1 LCLIG
6 NTMALS
12 KYTFR
17 NPPIT
22 NLRLYLAGELRAVES
37 SSNSIVDLLKALDVP
52 IEIGPADSG
61 GVGFRVLRIPN

>member
-1 LCLIG
+1 
-6 NTMALS
+6 MALS

-61 GVGFRVLRIPN
+61 GGGFRVLRIPN

>member
-1 LCLIG
+1 
-6 NTMALS
+6 MALS